1 MNSTLPLGSGRS
13 GPEEDIAPIISTV
26 KKIKTIAVPRLSI
39 IVLALSKNLPSQAK
53 IDLSVFM
60 SYLLWVKKLKKEI
73 LRREFLETPTIKV
86 L

>member
-1 MNSTLPLGSGRS
+1 M
-13 GPEEDIAPIISTV
+13 I

-39 IVLALSKNLPSQAK
+39 TVLALSKNLPSQAK

-73 LRREFLETPTIKV
+73 LRREFLETPIIKV